1 MKSLSKHLPHY
12 ISLIGILLV
21 GVFGYVFFWY
31 DYFLQVSIIVGIA
44 ISYVAWGI
52 IHHFLHRDL
61 HLSVV
66 IEYILIASLG
76 LTITLS
82 LIAR

>member
-1 MKSLSKHLPHY
+1 MLHFTKHLPHY
-12 ISLIGILLV
+12 LSLIGILLV
-21 GVFGYVFFWY
+21 GAFGITYFWY
-31 DYFLQVSIIVGIA
+31 DKALQVSILAGISIA
-44 ISYVAWGI
+44 YVSWGLV
-52 IHHFLHRDL
+52 HHYLHRDL

-76 LTITLS
+76 LTIALS